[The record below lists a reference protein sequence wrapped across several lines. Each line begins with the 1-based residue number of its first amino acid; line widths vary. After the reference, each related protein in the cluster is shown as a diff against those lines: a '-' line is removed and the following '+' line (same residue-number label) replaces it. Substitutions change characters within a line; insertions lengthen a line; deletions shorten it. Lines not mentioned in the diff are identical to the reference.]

1 MTLKSRAEVLVA
13 RAGIEID
20 GPNPWDPQVHDERL
34 YGRVI
39 KEGTLGLGEAYMDG
53 WWDVPKLDQFFER
66 VLGADLDEDLTPF
79 QQWLRSTWHK
89 LYNFQS
95 QARAFQVG
103 EQHYDLGNDLY
114 EGMLDKRLVY
124 TCGYW
129 KDSKT
134 LDEAQEAKLDLV
146 CRKLNFKP
154 GDRVLDIGCGW
165 GSFTKYAAEKYGV
178 EAVGITVSKEQAA
191 LARELCAGLPVEIR
205 VQDYRD
211 VRERFDHIVSLG
223 MFEHVGRKNYRE
235 YMEVAR
241 RCLKEDGLFLLH
253 TIGGNR
259 SSSPPDAWMDKYIFP
274 NGVVPSLKEI
284 ARAIEGVF
292 IMEDWHNFGS
302 NYDRTLMAWH
312 ANFER
317 SWPGLR
323 DKYGDRFKRMWDYYL
338 LQCAGVF
345 RARKNQLWQ
354 IVLSPNGVPGGYTPV
369 R

>member
-1 MTLKSRAEVLVA
+1 
-13 RAGIEID
+13 
-20 GPNPWDPQVHDERL
+20 
-34 YGRVI
+34 
-39 KEGTLGLGEAYMDG
+39 
-53 WWDVPKLDQFFER
+53 
-66 VLGADLDEDLTPF
+66 
-79 QQWLRSTWHK
+79 
-89 LYNFQS
+89 
-95 QARAFQVG
+95 
-103 EQHYDLGNDLY
+103 
-114 EGMLDKRLVY
+114 
-124 TCGYW
+124 
-129 KDSKT
+129 
-134 LDEAQEAKLDLV
+134 
-146 CRKLNFKP
+146 
-154 GDRVLDIGCGW
+154 
-165 GSFTKYAAEKYGV
+165 
-178 EAVGITVSKEQAA
+178 
-191 LARELCAGLPVEIR
+191 